1 MSSPGHFPGQHPQLG
16 LTFRYF
22 QETDCFVKSLT
33 ARPWAPD
40 GETGG
45 ESWMDL
51 RAIAMGLAFALMWSS
66 AFTSA
71 RIIVMDASPLFSLA
85 VRFLISGLIGVAI
98 ARWLGQSWRLTRGQW
113 KATIIF
119 GVCQNALYLGLN
131 FVAMQWIEASLAAI
145 IASTMPLL
153 AALATWMIFGE
164 RIRPLGLL
172 GLLAGLAGVVL
183 IMGTRIGAGVDLFGV
198 FLCVIAVL
206 ALTIATL
213 ALRGATSGGNFMM
226 VVGLQMLIGSAI
238 LFAAAPLSE
247 EIFVNPTL
255 RLGLAF
261 AYTTIVPGL
270 MATFIWVLLLNRIGA
285 IRAATFHFLN
295 PVFGVAVAS
304 MLLGERLG
312 MLDLIGVAIVTL
324 GILAVQ
330 LSRQPARTNSDSL
343 SVKN

>member
-1 MSSPGHFPGQHPQLG
+1 
-16 LTFRYF
+16 
-22 QETDCFVKSLT
+22 
-33 ARPWAPD
+33 
-40 GETGG
+40 
-45 ESWMDL
+45 MDI
-51 RAIAMGLAFALMWSS
+51 RAIAMGLTFAFMWSS

-98 ARWLGQSWRLTRGQW
+98 ARALGQTWRLTPGQW
-113 KATIIF
+113 RATVIF
-119 GVCQNALYLGLN
+119 GLCQNALYLGLN

-153 AALATWMIFGE
+153 VALASWMIYGD
-164 RIRPLGLL
+164 RLKPLGIL
-172 GLLAGLAGVVL
+172 GLLAGVAGVAL
-183 IMGTRIGAGVDLFGV
+183 IMGTRISDGVDLFGIL
-198 FLCVIAVL
+198 LCGIGVL
-206 ALTIATL
+206 ALAVATL

-238 LFAAAPLSE
+238 LFVAAPLTE

-270 MATFIWVLLLNRIGA
+270 MATLIWVMLLNRIGA

-304 MLLGERLG
+304 VLLGERLG
-312 MLDLIGVAIVTL
+312 TLDVVGVAVVTL

-330 LSRQPARTNSDSL
+330 LSRQTAPKPL
-343 SVKN
+343 